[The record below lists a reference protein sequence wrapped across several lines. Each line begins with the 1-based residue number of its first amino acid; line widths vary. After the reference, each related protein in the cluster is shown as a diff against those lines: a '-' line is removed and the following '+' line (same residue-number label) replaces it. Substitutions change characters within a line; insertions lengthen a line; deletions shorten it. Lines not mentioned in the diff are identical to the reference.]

1 MMGKLFTA
9 WWRAGEQDG
18 NVEHEVGDGVDV
30 GDGLAHPA
38 AQGQRQ
44 LHSAGVAGDSSAQ
57 NRSPNPFK
65 E

>member
-44 LHSAGVAGDSSAQ
+44 LHSAGEAEIHQ
-57 NRSPNPFK
+57 PENRSPNPLK

>member
-18 NVEHEVGDGVDV
+18 NVEHEVGDRLDV

-44 LHSAGVAGDSSAQ
+44 LHSAGEAGD
-57 NRSPNPFK
+57 
-65 E
+65 